1 MRDEDDKKIID
12 LIIDLKRKCQLKEK
26 DIRGETD
33 VKESEYN
40 ALLALDPENELSS
53 KEFAEKLDLSPS
65 RGTRVIEK
73 LVKDGSLERKRS
85 EEDRRRVSVSLT
97 EKGIEEKKKIE
108 SLKNE
113 CEERIISNFSE
124 NEIKKTREILKD
136 LAEVL

>member
-1 MRDEDDKKIID
+1 MVGDDKKVID
-12 LIIDLKRKCQLKEK
+12 LIIELKRKCQLKEE
-26 DIRGETD
+26 DIREEVD
-33 VKESEYN
+33 VMESAYN
-40 ALLALDPENELSS
+40 TFLALEPGNELSS

-73 LVKDGSLERKRS
+73 LVKDGSLKRKRS

-124 NEIKKTREILKD
+124 NEIKKIRGILKD
-136 LAEVL
+136 LVEVL

>member
-1 MRDEDDKKIID
+1 MVGDNKKVID
-12 LIIDLKRKCQLKEK
+12 LIIELKRKCQLKEE
-26 DIRGETD
+26 DIRKEID
-33 VKESEYN
+33 VMESAYN
-40 ALLALDPENELSS
+40 TFLALEPGNELSS

-124 NEIKKTREILKD
+124 NEIKKIRGILKD
-136 LAEVL
+136 LVEVL